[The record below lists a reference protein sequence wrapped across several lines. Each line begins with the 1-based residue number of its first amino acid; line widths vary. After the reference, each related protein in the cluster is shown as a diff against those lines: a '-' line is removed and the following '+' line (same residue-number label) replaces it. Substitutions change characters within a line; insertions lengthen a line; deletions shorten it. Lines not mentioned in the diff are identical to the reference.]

1 MLLHCKVFNVL
12 HTVISILF
20 FTSPYNLF
28 VFQSTI
34 TNWRLVFF
42 LDLLFITLYWF
53 FLYINSLSLSI
64 GNLSF
69 SKIWW
74 WFYNIKYA
82 LLGFFILFYFIL
94 NLVFLTWF
102 VLYFIL
108 PLMHWVWEWVF
119 PSITPLNVDNFI
131 YFNLGKILYFKF
143 FKIKKE

>member
-20 FTSPYNLF
+20 FTSSNNLF

-34 TNWRLVFF
+34 TNWHLVFF
-42 LDLLFITLYWF
+42 FLYLLFITLYWF
-53 FLYINSLSLSI
+53 FFYTISLSLSLSLSLSI

-74 WFYNIKYA
+74 WFYDIKYA
-82 LLGFFILFYFIL
+82 LLVFFFF

-102 VLYFIL
+102 FFVFHYSFDALGVRMSVSLSLLHLMWTILFI
-108 PLMHWVWEWVF
+108 
-119 PSITPLNVDNFI
+119 
-131 YFNLGKILYFKF
+131 
-143 FKIKKE
+143 